1 MPITAA
7 AVRNSRPARSSGAR
21 PAAPP
26 PLFHPCKRFSLRQAP
41 VALRY
46 QRLIY
51 QAFSLFIFIIYSVL
65 FFCNK
70 NIASAPLKG
79 AARAP
84 DIRPT
89 HVRPHLRYCPA
100 FIADTISTEVILLR
114 IKASTASVKST
125 VISAES
131 T

>member
-41 VALRY
+41 AALRY

-70 NIASAPLKG
+70 NIASAPKG

-89 HVRPHLRYCPA
+89 HVRPHLCYCPA

-125 VISAES
+125 VISADS

>member
-1 MPITAA
+1 MQAVLYAA
-7 AVRNSRPARSSGAR
+7 APA
-21 PAAPP
+21 
-26 PLFHPCKRFSLRQAP
+26 
-41 VALRY
+41 ALRY

-51 QAFSLFIFIIYSVL
+51 KAFSLFIFIIYSVL

-70 NIASAPLKG
+70 NIACAPKALH
-79 AARAP
+79 APPMRARCMYA
-84 DIRPT
+84 R
-89 HVRPHLRYCPA
+89 RFFYCPA